1 MKLEDILKDVEVIET
16 RGDLGTD
23 ITNLGSDSR
32 KIFYG
37 GLFFAIKGFTLDG
50 TKFIDSSAEN
60 GAVAVVVEKDFDIEN
75 ARKDLVFI
83 KVENIRRSLA
93 LISRNFYGLPDKK
106 LKVIG
111 VTGTKG
117 KTTST
122 FMIKSI
128 LEKSGLKVGL
138 IRKYCGLYW
147 G

>member
-1 MKLEDILKDVEVIET
+1 MKLKNVLENTEVLESKGT
-16 RGDLGTD
+16 LDLE

-32 KIFYG
+32 KLSYG

-50 TKFIDSSAEN
+50 TKFIDSSIEH
-60 GAVAVVVEKDFDIEN
+60 GAVAVVVESDFDMKNCREN
-75 ARKDLVFI
+75 ITYI
-83 KVENIRRSLA
+83 KVQDIRYVLA
-93 LISRNFYGLPDKK
+93 IASDNLYNHPSKK

-128 LEKSGLKVGL
+128 LEKHGFKVR
-138 IRKYCGLYW
+138 INWKYSSLYW
-147 G
+147 K